1 MAWPSGFRSANRC
14 NSAHAGPIPGASVPD
29 QSQTTGPSKT
39 AGRFFSSSST
49 AAIAASDQLPR
60 SCRRQLEPCRSS
72 ASRVMGRWLSDSSAI
87 CYQEE
92 MHNDPLLQIL
102 ILLAA
107 SICVVAG
114 VRKLKLPAILGY
126 LVVGMLLG
134 PHALSL
140 AVDNETTQLLADFGV
155 VFLVFTLG
163 LEFSLPRLV
172 AMRWEVLGVGGAQVL
187 ITTGVVAAIVLAVF
201 HTAPAI
207 AVVIGGAVAMSST
220 AIIISQL
227 TEQSENNRT
236 HGRVSVAICLFQD
249 LSFPL
254 FLALISALAGG
265 GAGADLQQIAAA
277 VGSGVLALLLVLAAG
292 RWLLRPLF
300 LLIASVRS
308 AELFSLAVL
317 LAVLA
322 SAWATHKVGLSLA
335 LGAFLAGMMLAET
348 EFRHQ
353 VEATIRSY
361 KEVLLGLFFITVGML
376 LDVRLLFRD
385 LALVTALLIG
395 MLVLK
400 AAVVTLVAEP
410 ATKSWFKSLRTGV
423 VVAQG
428 GEFGFALLTLSLRH
442 ELLDPAIVQPLLA
455 ATVLSMV
462 LSPLLIRQNR
472 RITRTLLRE
481 SGRPTTAAL
490 RETQA
495 TLAVAEREHVVICG
509 FGRVGQNIARGLE
522 QTGFEYLALD
532 VDPYRIRVGR
542 QAGDPV
548 IYGDAGQ
555 VKVLE
560 NVGLNRANCIVIT
573 FADPEVALRIL
584 RSVRELRI
592 DVPVLVRTQDDSKLE
607 ELQKAGATEV
617 VPETFE
623 AALMLLSHLL
633 LLLKLPVPR
642 VIRTVNDIRSD
653 RYGMLRQY
661 FPAAGAEPLDDS
673 HAFREELHSVIL
685 PPHAWAVGR
694 SIAELAAR
702 GARASVSAVRRD
714 GIVGREPSAD
724 PLLKEGDVVVVCG
737 TPEDV
742 EHAETLLLM
751 G

>member
-1 MAWPSGFRSANRC
+1 
-14 NSAHAGPIPGASVPD
+14 
-29 QSQTTGPSKT
+29 
-39 AGRFFSSSST
+39 
-49 AAIAASDQLPR
+49 
-60 SCRRQLEPCRSS
+60 
-72 ASRVMGRWLSDSSAI
+72 
-87 CYQEE
+87 

-107 SICVVAG
+107 SVVVVAG
-114 VRKLKLPAILGY
+114 VRKLALPAILGY

-134 PHALSL
+134 PHALAL

-163 LEFSLPRLV
+163 LGFSLPRLV

-187 ITTGVVAAIVLAVF
+187 ATTGILATGAIMLF
-201 HTAPAI
+201 GIAPAV

-236 HGRVSVAICLFQD
+236 HGRLSVAICLFQD

-254 FLALISALAGG
+254 FLALVSALAGG
-265 GAGADLQQIAAA
+265 GAAADAKHIAAA
-277 VGSGVLALLLVLAAG
+277 VGIAILALLLVLAAG

-300 LLIASVRS
+300 LFIASVRS

-322 SAWATHKVGLSLA
+322 SAWATHAVGLSLA

-353 VEATIRSY
+353 VEATISSY
-361 KEVLLGLFFITVGML
+361 REVLLGLFFITVGML
-376 LDVRLLFRD
+376 LDIRLLLRD
-385 LALVTALLIG
+385 FAVVMAILVG
-395 MLVLK
+395 MLALK
-400 AAVVTLVAEP
+400 AAVVTVVAEP

-428 GEFGFALLTLSLRH
+428 GEFGFALLTLLLRR

-462 LSPLLIRQNR
+462 LSPFLIRHNR
-472 RITRTLLRE
+472 RITRAFLGE
-481 SGRPTTAAL
+481 SGPPQTEAM
-490 RETQA
+490 REARA

-509 FGRVGQNIARGLE
+509 FGRVGQNIARVLE
-522 QTGFEYLALD
+522 QTGFEYIALD
-532 VDPYRIRVGR
+532 LDPYRIRAGR

-555 VKVLE
+555 INVLR
-560 NVGLNRANCIVIT
+560 NVGVARASCVVIT
-573 FADPEVALRIL
+573 FAGPEVALRIL
-584 RSVRELRI
+584 RSVRELRM

-607 ELQKAGATEV
+607 ELQAAGATEV

-623 AALMLLSHLL
+623 ASLMLLSHLL
-633 LLLKLPVPR
+633 LLLKLPVSR
-642 VIRTVNDIRSD
+642 VIRTVNDIRST

-661 FPAAGAEPLDDS
+661 FRAAGDEILDDS
-673 HAFREELHSVIL
+673 HAFREELHSIIL
-685 PPHAWAVGR
+685 PPHAWAVGK
-694 SIAELAAR
+694 SVAELSGRGSKAA
-702 GARASVSAVRRD
+702 VSAVRRD
-714 GIVGREPSAD
+714 GIVGREPGPD
-724 PLLKEGDVVVVCG
+724 TIFKVGDVVVVCG
-737 TPEDV
+737 TPEAV

>member
-1 MAWPSGFRSANRC
+1 M
-14 NSAHAGPIPGASVPD
+14 
-29 QSQTTGPSKT
+29 
-39 AGRFFSSSST
+39 
-49 AAIAASDQLPR
+49 
-60 SCRRQLEPCRSS
+60 
-72 ASRVMGRWLSDSSAI
+72 
-87 CYQEE
+87 
-92 MHNDPLLQIL
+92 MHSDPLLQIL
-102 ILLAA
+102 ILLFA
-107 SICVVAG
+107 SVCVVAG

-126 LVVGMLLG
+126 LAVGMLLG
-134 PHALSL
+134 PHAFAL
-140 AVDNETTQLLADFGV
+140 AQGTETTQLLADFGV

-187 ITTGVVAAIVLAVF
+187 VTTGIVALGAVALF
-201 HTAPAI
+201 HVALPV

-236 HGRVSVAICLFQD
+236 HGRLAVAICLFQD

-254 FLALISALAGG
+254 FLALVSVLTGG
-265 GAGADLQQIAAA
+265 GQSADSAHIVTAIGIA
-277 VGSGVLALLLVLAAG
+277 VLALLLVLAAG

-300 LLIASVRS
+300 LVIASVRS

-322 SAWATHKVGLSLA
+322 SAWATHAVGLSLA

-353 VEATIRSY
+353 IEATIRSY
-361 KEVLLGLFFITVGML
+361 REVLLGLFFITVGML
-376 LDVRLLFRD
+376 LDVGLLLRHFP
-385 LALVTALLIG
+385 LVAAILVG
-395 MLVLK
+395 MLLLK
-400 AAVVTLVAEP
+400 AAVVTLVARP

-423 VVAQG
+423 VVGQG
-428 GEFGFALLTLSLRH
+428 GEFGFALLTLLLRN
-442 ELLDPAIVQPLLA
+442 ELLDPALVQPMLA

-462 LSPLLIRQNR
+462 LSPVLIRHNR
-472 RITRTLLRE
+472 RITRALLGE
-481 SGRPTTAAL
+481 SGPPNTEAM
-490 RETQA
+490 RETRA
-495 TLAVAEREHVVICG
+495 TLAVAERDHVVICG
-509 FGRVGQNIARGLE
+509 FGRVGQNIARVLE
-522 QTGFEYLALD
+522 QTGFEYIALELD
-532 VDPYRIRVGR
+532 AYRIRLGR

-560 NVGLNRANCIVIT
+560 NVGVAHASCVVVT
-573 FADPEVALRIL
+573 FTNPEVALRIL
-584 RSVRELRI
+584 RAVRELRN
-592 DVPVLVRTQDDSKLE
+592 DVPILVRTQDDTKLE
-607 ELQKAGATEV
+607 ELQAAGATEV

-623 AALMLLSHLL
+623 ASLMLLSHLL

-642 VIRTVNDIRSD
+642 VIRTVNDIRSH

-661 FPAAGAEPLDDS
+661 FRAADAEHLDAS

-702 GARASVSAVRRD
+702 GSRAAVSAVRRD
-714 GIVGREPSAD
+714 GIVGREPGPD
-724 PLLKEGDVVVVCG
+724 TLLKEGDVVVVCG
-737 TPEDV
+737 TPEAV

>member
-1 MAWPSGFRSANRC
+1 
-14 NSAHAGPIPGASVPD
+14 
-29 QSQTTGPSKT
+29 
-39 AGRFFSSSST
+39 
-49 AAIAASDQLPR
+49 
-60 SCRRQLEPCRSS
+60 
-72 ASRVMGRWLSDSSAI
+72 
-87 CYQEE
+87 

-102 ILLAA
+102 ILLTA
-107 SICVVAG
+107 SVCVVAG

-126 LVVGMLLG
+126 LAVGMLLG
-134 PHALSL
+134 PHAFAL

-187 ITTGVVAAIVLAVF
+187 ITTGIVAAGSTLLFDVVPAV
-201 HTAPAI
+201 

-236 HGRVSVAICLFQD
+236 HGRLAVAICLFQD

-254 FLALISALAGG
+254 FLALVSVLTGG
-265 GAGADLQQIAAA
+265 GRITDARHIAGAIGIA
-277 VGSGVLALLLVLAAG
+277 VLALLMVLAAG

-300 LLIASVRS
+300 LVIASVRS

-322 SAWATHKVGLSLA
+322 SAWATHAVGLSLA

-353 VEATIRSY
+353 IEATIRSY
-361 KEVLLGLFFITVGML
+361 REVLLGLFFITVGML
-376 LDVRLLFRD
+376 LDVGLLLRHFP
-385 LALVTALLIG
+385 LVAAIVVG
-395 MLVLK
+395 MLLLK
-400 AAVVTLVAEP
+400 VSVVTVAAKP
-410 ATKSWFKSLRTGV
+410 ATRSWFKSLRTGV
-423 VVAQG
+423 VVGQG
-428 GEFGFALLTLSLRH
+428 GEFGFALLTLLLRR
-442 ELLDPAIVQPLLA
+442 ELLDPAVVQPLLA

-462 LSPLLIRQNR
+462 LSPFLIRHNR
-472 RITRTLLRE
+472 RITRALLGE
-481 SGRPTTAAL
+481 SGPPHSAAM

-495 TLAVAEREHVVICG
+495 TLAVAERDHVVICG
-509 FGRVGQNIARGLE
+509 FGRVGQNIARVLE
-522 QTGFEYLALD
+522 KTGFEYIALD
-532 VDPYRIRVGR
+532 LDAYRIRVGR

-555 VKVLE
+555 AEVLQ
-560 NVGLNRANCIVIT
+560 NVGVAHASCVVIT
-573 FADPEVALRIL
+573 FANPEVALRIL
-584 RSVRELRI
+584 RAVRDMRD
-592 DVPVLVRTQDDSKLE
+592 DVPILVRTQDDTKLE
-607 ELQKAGATEV
+607 ELQSAGATEV

-623 AALMLLSHLL
+623 ASLMLLSHLL

-642 VIRTVNDIRSD
+642 VIRTINGIRSH

-661 FPAAGAEPLDDS
+661 FPAADAEHLDDS

-702 GARASVSAVRRD
+702 GSRASVSAVRRD
-714 GIVGREPSAD
+714 GIVGREPSQD
-724 PLLKEGDVVVVCG
+724 TLLKEGDVVVVCG
-737 TPEDV
+737 TPEAV

>member
-1 MAWPSGFRSANRC
+1 
-14 NSAHAGPIPGASVPD
+14 
-29 QSQTTGPSKT
+29 
-39 AGRFFSSSST
+39 
-49 AAIAASDQLPR
+49 
-60 SCRRQLEPCRSS
+60 
-72 ASRVMGRWLSDSSAI
+72 
-87 CYQEE
+87 

-107 SICVVAG
+107 SVCVIAG

-126 LVVGMLLG
+126 LAVGMVLG
-134 PHALSL
+134 PHAFAL

-187 ITTGVVAAIVLAVF
+187 LTTGIVAAGACLLFDIVPAV
-201 HTAPAI
+201 

-236 HGRVSVAICLFQD
+236 HGRLAVAICLFQD

-254 FLALISALAGG
+254 FLALVSVLTAGG
-265 GAGADLQQIAAA
+265 QAADARHIGSAVGIAA
-277 VGSGVLALLLVLAAG
+277 VALLLVLAAG

-300 LLIASVRS
+300 LAIASVRS

-322 SAWATHKVGLSLA
+322 SAWATHAVGLSLA

-353 VEATIRSY
+353 IEATIRSY
-361 KEVLLGLFFITVGML
+361 REVLLGLFFITVGML
-376 LDVRLLFRD
+376 LDVGLLLRHFP
-385 LALVTALLIG
+385 LVAAILIG
-395 MLVLK
+395 MLLLK
-400 AAVVTLVAEP
+400 AAVVAVVAKP
-410 ATKSWFKSLRTGV
+410 ATRSWFKSLRTGV
-423 VVAQG
+423 VVGQG
-428 GEFGFALLTLSLRH
+428 GEFGFALLTLLLRR
-442 ELLDPAIVQPLLA
+442 ELLDPAVVQPLLA
-455 ATVLSMV
+455 AIVLSMV
-462 LSPLLIRQNR
+462 LSPLLIRHNR
-472 RITRTLLRE
+472 RITRAVLGE
-481 SGRPTTAAL
+481 SGPPQSAAM
-490 RETQA
+490 RETQT
-495 TLAVAEREHVVICG
+495 TLAVAGRAHVVICG
-509 FGRVGQNIARGLE
+509 FGRVGQNIARVLE
-522 QTGFEYLALD
+522 QTGFEFIALD
-532 VDPYRIRVGR
+532 LDPYRIRVGR

-560 NVGLNRANCIVIT
+560 NVGVSAASCVVIT
-573 FADPEVALRIL
+573 FTNPEVALRIL
-584 RSVRELRI
+584 RAVRELRA
-592 DVPVLVRTQDDSKLE
+592 DVPILVRTQDDTKLE
-607 ELQKAGATEV
+607 ELQSAGATEV
-617 VPETFE
+617 VPETLE
-623 AALMLLSHLL
+623 ASLMLLSHLL

-642 VIRTVNDIRSD
+642 VIRTVNDIRSH
-653 RYGMLRQY
+653 RYRMLRQY
-661 FPAAGAEPLDDS
+661 FPAADAEHLDDS

-694 SIAELAAR
+694 SIADLATR
-702 GARASVSAVRRD
+702 GSRAAVSAVRRD
-714 GIVGREPSAD
+714 GIVGREPSLD
-724 PLLKEGDVVVVCG
+724 TLFKEGDVVVVCG
-737 TPEDV
+737 TPEAV

>member
-1 MAWPSGFRSANRC
+1 MS
-14 NSAHAGPIPGASVPD
+14 
-29 QSQTTGPSKT
+29 
-39 AGRFFSSSST
+39 
-49 AAIAASDQLPR
+49 L
-60 SCRRQLEPCRSS
+60 
-72 ASRVMGRWLSDSSAI
+72 
-87 CYQEE
+87 
-92 MHNDPLLQIL
+92 HNDPLLQIL

-107 SICVVAG
+107 SVCVVAG

-126 LVVGMLLG
+126 LAVGMLLG
-134 PHALSL
+134 PHALAL
-140 AVDNETTQLLADFGV
+140 ALDTETTQLLADFGV

-172 AMRWEVLGVGGAQVL
+172 AMRWEVLGVGGAQVA
-187 ITTGVVAAIVLAVF
+187 ITTAIVGAAAVLF
-201 HTAPAI
+201 FDVAPAV

-236 HGRVSVAICLFQD
+236 HGRLAVAICLFQD

-254 FLALISALAGG
+254 FLALVSVLGG
-265 GAGADLQQIAAA
+265 GGQPADARHIGAAIGIA
-277 VGSGVLALLLVLAAG
+277 VIALLLVLAAG

-300 LLIASVRS
+300 LIIASVRS

-322 SAWATHKVGLSLA
+322 SAWATHAVGLSLA

-353 VEATIRSY
+353 IEATIRSY
-361 KEVLLGLFFITVGML
+361 REILLGLFFITVGML
-376 LDVRLLFRD
+376 LDVGLLLRD
-385 LALVTALLIG
+385 LPLVTAILAG
-395 MLVLK
+395 MLLLK
-400 AAVVTLVAEP
+400 AAVATVAAKP
-410 ATKSWFKSLRTGV
+410 ATKSWFKSLRTGIV
-423 VVAQG
+423 VGQG
-428 GEFGFALLTLSLRH
+428 GEFGFALLTLLLRR
-442 ELLDPAIVQPLLA
+442 ELLDPAVVQPLLA

-462 LSPLLIRQNR
+462 LSPLLIRHNR
-472 RITRTLLRE
+472 RIARALLRE
-481 SGRPTTAAL
+481 SGPPISAAM

-495 TLAVAEREHVVICG
+495 TLAVAERDHVIICG
-509 FGRVGQNIARGLE
+509 FGRVGQNIARVLE
-522 QTGFEYLALD
+522 QTGFEFIALELD
-532 VDPYRIRVGR
+532 AYRIRAGR

-548 IYGDAGQ
+548 IYGDAGE

-560 NVGLNRANCIVIT
+560 NVGLARASCVVIT
-573 FADPEVALRIL
+573 FANPEVALRIL
-584 RSVRELRI
+584 RAVRELRA
-592 DVPVLVRTQDDSKLE
+592 DVPILVRTQDDTKLE
-607 ELQKAGATEV
+607 QLQAAGATEV

-623 AALMLLSHLL
+623 ASLMLLSHLL

-642 VIRTVNDIRSD
+642 VIRTVNDIRSH

-661 FPAAGAEPLDDS
+661 FPSADAEHLDES

-694 SIAELAAR
+694 SIEELAAR
-702 GARASVSAVRRD
+702 GSRAAVSAVRRD
-714 GIVGREPSAD
+714 GIVGREPGPD
-724 PLLKEGDVVVVCG
+724 TLFKEGDVVVVCG
-737 TPEDV
+737 TPEAV

>member
-1 MAWPSGFRSANRC
+1 
-14 NSAHAGPIPGASVPD
+14 
-29 QSQTTGPSKT
+29 
-39 AGRFFSSSST
+39 
-49 AAIAASDQLPR
+49 
-60 SCRRQLEPCRSS
+60 
-72 ASRVMGRWLSDSSAI
+72 
-87 CYQEE
+87 
-92 MHNDPLLQIL
+92 MHSDPLLQIL

-107 SICVVAG
+107 SVCVVAG

-126 LVVGMLLG
+126 LAVGMLLG
-134 PHALSL
+134 PHAF
-140 AVDNETTQLLADFGV
+140 AVGLDNETTQFLADFGV

-187 ITTGVVAAIVLAVF
+187 ITTGLVAAGAIMLFDVGPAV
-201 HTAPAI
+201 

-236 HGRVSVAICLFQD
+236 HGRLAVAICLFQD

-254 FLALISALAGG
+254 FLALVSVLT
-265 GAGADLQQIAAA
+265 GAGPAADARHIVSA
-277 VGSGVLALLLVLAAG
+277 VGIAVLALLLELAAG

-300 LLIASVRS
+300 LGIASVRS

-317 LAVLA
+317 LVVLA
-322 SAWATHKVGLSLA
+322 SAWATHAVGLSLA

-353 VEATIRSY
+353 IEATIRSY
-361 KEVLLGLFFITVGML
+361 REVLLGLFFITVGML
-376 LDVRLLFRD
+376 LDVVLLLRH
-385 LALVTALLIG
+385 LGMVTAILVG
-395 MLVLK
+395 MLLLK
-400 AAVVTLVAEP
+400 AAVVTLAAKP
-410 ATKSWFKSLRTGV
+410 ATSSWFKSLRTGV

-428 GEFGFALLTLSLRH
+428 GEFGFALLTLLLRH
-442 ELLDPAIVQPLLA
+442 ELLNPAVVQPLLA

-462 LSPLLIRQNR
+462 LSPILIRHNR
-472 RITRTLLRE
+472 RITRALLGE
-481 SGRPTTAAL
+481 SGPPHSEAM

-495 TLAVAEREHVVICG
+495 TLAVAERDHVVICG
-509 FGRVGQNIARGLE
+509 FGRVGQNIARVLE
-522 QTGFEYLALD
+522 STGFEYIALELD
-532 VDPYRIRVGR
+532 AYRIRAGR

-560 NVGLNRANCIVIT
+560 NVGVAHASCVVIT
-573 FADPEVALRIL
+573 FANPEVALRIL
-584 RSVRELRI
+584 RATRELRD
-592 DVPVLVRTQDDSKLE
+592 DVPILVRTQDDSKLE
-607 ELQKAGATEV
+607 ELQAAGATEV

-623 AALMLLSHLL
+623 ASLMLLSHLL

-642 VIRTVNDIRSD
+642 VIRTVNDIRSH

-661 FPAAGAEPLDDS
+661 FRAADAEHLDDS

-694 SIAELAAR
+694 SIADLSAR
-702 GARASVSAVRRD
+702 GSRASVSAVRRD
-714 GIVGREPSAD
+714 GIVGREPS
-724 PLLKEGDVVVVCG
+724 PETLFKVGDVVVVCG
-737 TPEDV
+737 TPEAV

>member
-1 MAWPSGFRSANRC
+1 
-14 NSAHAGPIPGASVPD
+14 
-29 QSQTTGPSKT
+29 
-39 AGRFFSSSST
+39 
-49 AAIAASDQLPR
+49 
-60 SCRRQLEPCRSS
+60 
-72 ASRVMGRWLSDSSAI
+72 
-87 CYQEE
+87 

-114 VRKLKLPAILGY
+114 VRKLALPAILGY

-134 PHALSL
+134 PHALSV

-187 ITTGVVAAIVLAVF
+187 VTTSVVAAVVIAAFHAPPAV
-201 HTAPAI
+201 

-236 HGRVSVAICLFQD
+236 HGRLSVAICLFQD

-265 GAGADLQQIAAA
+265 GAGADIEQIAAA
-277 VGSGVLALLLVLAAG
+277 VGSAVLALLLVLAAG

-395 MLVLK
+395 TLVLK
-400 AAVVTLVAEP
+400 TVVVTLVAEP

-428 GEFGFALLTLSLRH
+428 GEFGFALLTLSLRY

-472 RITRTLLRE
+472 LITRTLLGE
-481 SGRPTTAAL
+481 SGSPITAAL

-495 TLAVAEREHVVICG
+495 TLAVAKRDHVVICG
-509 FGRVGQNIARGLE
+509 FGRVGQNIARVLE
-522 QTGFEYLALD
+522 QTGFEYIALEI
-532 VDPYRIRVGR
+532 DPYRIRVGR

-560 NVGLNRANCIVIT
+560 NVGLTHASCIVIT

-584 RSVRELRI
+584 RSVRELRTE
-592 DVPVLVRTQDDSKLE
+592 VPVLVRTQDDSKLE

-633 LLLKLPVPR
+633 LLLKLPVSR

-685 PPHAWAVGR
+685 PPHAWAVGK
-694 SIAELAAR
+694 SVAELSDRGSKAA
-702 GARASVSAVRRD
+702 VSAVRRD
-714 GIVGREPSAD
+714 GIVGREPGPD
-724 PLLKEGDVVVVCG
+724 TIFKVGDVVVVCG
-737 TPEDV
+737 TPEAV
-742 EHAETLLLM
+742 EHTETLLLM

>member
-1 MAWPSGFRSANRC
+1 M
-14 NSAHAGPIPGASVPD
+14 V
-29 QSQTTGPSKT
+29 
-39 AGRFFSSSST
+39 
-49 AAIAASDQLPR
+49 
-60 SCRRQLEPCRSS
+60 
-72 ASRVMGRWLSDSSAI
+72 
-87 CYQEE
+87 
-92 MHNDPLLQIL
+92 HNDPLLQIL

-107 SICVVAG
+107 SVCVVAG

-126 LVVGMLLG
+126 LAVGMLLG
-134 PHALSL
+134 PHALAL
-140 AVDNETTQLLADFGV
+140 AADNETTRLLADFGV

-187 ITTGVVAAIVLAVF
+187 ITTGVAAAGAVMIF
-201 HTAPAI
+201 HVSSAV

-236 HGRVSVAICLFQD
+236 HGRLAVAICLFQD

-254 FLALISALAGG
+254 FLALVSVLSG
-265 GAGADLQQIAAA
+265 GAQSADAVHILDA
-277 VGSGVLALLLVLAAG
+277 VGIAVLALLLVLAAG

-300 LLIASVRS
+300 VGIASVRS
-308 AELFSLAVL
+308 PELFSLAVL

-322 SAWATHKVGLSLA
+322 SAWATHAVGLSLA

-353 VEATIRSY
+353 IEATIRSY
-361 KEVLLGLFFITVGML
+361 REVLLGLFFITVGML
-376 LDVRLLFRD
+376 LDVGLLLRHFP
-385 LALVTALLIG
+385 LVAATLVA

-400 AAVVTLVAEP
+400 AAVVTVAAKP

-423 VVAQG
+423 IVGQG
-428 GEFGFALLTLSLRH
+428 GEFGFALLTLLLRR
-442 ELLDPAIVQPLLA
+442 ELLEPAVVQPLLA

-462 LSPLLIRQNR
+462 LSPFLIRHNR
-472 RITRTLLRE
+472 RITRALLGE
-481 SGRPTTAAL
+481 SGPPYSEAM

-495 TLAVAEREHVVICG
+495 TLAVAERDHVIICG
-509 FGRVGQNIARGLE
+509 FGRVGQNIARVLE
-522 QTGFEYLALD
+522 QTGFEFIALELD
-532 VDPYRIRVGR
+532 AYRIRVGR

-560 NVGLNRANCIVIT
+560 NVGVAHASCVVIT
-573 FADPEVALRIL
+573 FANPEVALRIL
-584 RSVRELRI
+584 RAVREVRA
-592 DVPVLVRTQDDSKLE
+592 DVPILVRTQDDTKLE
-607 ELQKAGATEV
+607 QLQSAGATEV

-623 AALMLLSHLL
+623 ASLMLLSHLL

-642 VIRTVNDIRSD
+642 VIRTINDIRSH

-661 FPAAGAEPLDDS
+661 FPAADAEHLDDS
-673 HAFREELHSVIL
+673 HAFREELHSVVL

-702 GARASVSAVRRD
+702 GSRAAVSAVRRD
-714 GIVGREPSAD
+714 GIVGREPA
-724 PLLKEGDVVVVCG
+724 PETLFKVGDVVVVCG
-737 TPEDV
+737 TPEAV

>member
-1 MAWPSGFRSANRC
+1 L
-14 NSAHAGPIPGASVPD
+14 D
-29 QSQTTGPSKT
+29 
-39 AGRFFSSSST
+39 SS
-49 AAIAASDQLPR
+49 LY
-60 SCRRQLEPCRSS
+60 
-72 ASRVMGRWLSDSSAI
+72 ASRQCAAADLKFRDV
-87 CYQEE
+87 

-107 SICVVAG
+107 SVCVVAG

-134 PHALSL
+134 PHAFAL
-140 AVDNETTQLLADFGV
+140 ALDNETIQVLADFGV

-187 ITTGVVAAIVLAVF
+187 LTTGIVAAGAVMLF
-201 HTAPAI
+201 DVVPAV
-207 AVVIGGAVAMSST
+207 AVVIGGAAAMSST

-236 HGRVSVAICLFQD
+236 HGRLAVAICLFQD

-254 FLALISALAGG
+254 FLALVSVLTGGDRIPASRQIFISVG
-265 GAGADLQQIAAA
+265 IAA
-277 VGSGVLALLLVLAAG
+277 LALLLVLAAG

-300 LLIASVRS
+300 LGIASVRS

-322 SAWATHKVGLSLA
+322 SAWATHAAGLSLA

-353 VEATIRSY
+353 IEATIRSY
-361 KEVLLGLFFITVGML
+361 REVLLGLFFITVGML
-376 LDVRLLFRD
+376 LDVGLLLRHFP
-385 LALVTALLIG
+385 LVAAILIG
-395 MLVLK
+395 MLLLK
-400 AAVVTLVAEP
+400 AAVVTLVAKP

-423 VVAQG
+423 VVGQG
-428 GEFGFALLTLSLRH
+428 GEFGFALLTLLLRR
-442 ELLDPAIVQPLLA
+442 ELLDPAVVQPLLA

-462 LSPLLIRQNR
+462 LSPFLIRHNR
-472 RITRTLLRE
+472 RITRALLGE
-481 SGRPTTAAL
+481 SGPPHSAAM

-495 TLAVAEREHVVICG
+495 TLAVAERDHVVICG
-509 FGRVGQNIARGLE
+509 FGRVGQNIARVLE
-522 QTGFEYLALD
+522 TTGFEFIALELD
-532 VDPYRIRVGR
+532 AYRIRLGR

-560 NVGLNRANCIVIT
+560 NVGVAHASCVVIT
-573 FADPEVALRIL
+573 FANPDVALRIL
-584 RSVRELRI
+584 RAVRELRQ
-592 DVPVLVRTQDDSKLE
+592 DVPILVRTQDDTKLE
-607 ELQKAGATEV
+607 ELQAAGATEV

-623 AALMLLSHLL
+623 ASLMLLSHLL

-642 VIRTVNDIRSD
+642 VIRTVNDIRSG

-661 FPAAGAEPLDDS
+661 FRAADAEHLDDS

-702 GARASVSAVRRD
+702 GSRAAVSAVRRD
-714 GIVGREPSAD
+714 GIVGREPSPD
-724 PLLKEGDVVVVCG
+724 TLFKEGDVVVVCG
-737 TPEDV
+737 TPEAV